1 MDLTSL
7 LDPIDPEAPSGPDLE
22 YDAAFLALERVL
34 ENAYADRAVGPESE
48 EASPDWRQIADG
60 ALTLLGRSRD
70 LRVAVTLTKAWLN
83 LQGVPGLARGLWLLR
98 NMLSEHWTSVHPQ
111 LGAEGDHDG
120 VMRANALRSLCDA
133 RSVISALRS
142 APLVKAAGLGEFS
155 LRDFEKVQSGTQS
168 GAAAV
173 DAGPMEAAWTACPL
187 EQLEAT
193 HQAVHAARADLG
205 ALEAAF
211 AERGA
216 ATLRLSELAVPLDF
230 MHSLLTPRLNSR
242 RAAATEAQRLASAA
256 DSGSQASLANQVNH
270 AAPPVRSNADTF
282 SADGAPLSRA
292 EIARQLDR
300 MCAYYAE
307 HEPSS
312 PVPLLLRR
320 AKRLTTMQFVD
331 IVRELAPGGMGE
343 IDTLRGPNT
352 TEES

>member
-48 EASPDWRQIADG
+48 ESSPDWRQIADG
-60 ALTLLGRSRD
+60 ALALLGRSRD

-83 LQGVPGLARGLWLLR
+83 LQGVSGLARGLWLLR
-98 NMLSEHWTSVHPQ
+98 NLLSEHWTSVHPQ

-120 VMRANALRSLCDA
+120 VMRANALRSLCDG

-142 APLVKAAGLGEFS
+142 APLVKAAGLGEFC

-216 ATLRLSELAVPLDF
+216 ATLRLSELLVPLDF
-230 MHSLLTPRLNSR
+230 MQSLLTPRLHSR
-242 RAAATEAQRLASAA
+242 RAAASEAARLAAA
-256 DSGSQASLANQVNH
+256 AVSGSPASSDKQ
-270 AAPPVRSNADTF
+270 AAPPVRS
-282 SADGAPLSRA
+282 SADSVSASDGPLTRA
-292 EIARQLDR
+292 EITRQLDR
-300 MCAYYAE
+300 MCTYYAE

-343 IDTLRGPNT
+343 IDTLRGPTT

>member
-7 LDPIDPEAPSGPDLE
+7 LDPIDPAAPSGPDLE
-22 YDAAFLALERVL
+22 YDAAFLALDRVL

-48 EASPDWRQIADG
+48 ESSPDWRQIADG
-60 ALTLLGRSRD
+60 ALALLGRSRD

-83 LQGVPGLARGLWLLR
+83 LQGVHGLARGLWLLR
-98 NMLSEHWTSVHPQ
+98 NLLSEHWASVHPQ
-111 LGAEGDHDG
+111 LGVDGDHDG

-142 APLVKAAGLGEFS
+142 APLVKAAGLGEFC
-155 LRDFEKVQSGTQS
+155 LRDFEKVQAGTQS

-205 ALEAAF
+205 GLEAAF

-216 ATLRLSELAVPLDF
+216 ATLRLSELLVPLDF

-242 RAAATEAQRLASAA
+242 KAAATQAVQLSAA
-256 DSGSQASLANQVNH
+256 ANNGNGSRASQPEPALLRANTDS
-270 AAPPVRSNADTF
+270 F
-282 SADGAPLSRA
+282 SASTGPLTRA
-292 EIARQLDR
+292 DIARQLDR

>member
-48 EASPDWRQIADG
+48 DSSPDWRQIADG
-60 ALTLLGRSRD
+60 ALALLGRSRD

-83 LQGVPGLARGLWLLR
+83 LQGVHGLARGLWLLR
-98 NMLSEHWTSVHPQ
+98 NLLSEHWTSVHPQ

-142 APLVKAAGLGEFS
+142 ATLVKAAGLGEFC
-155 LRDFEKVQSGTQS
+155 LRDFEKVQAGTQS

-242 RAAATEAQRLASAA
+242 RAAATEAQRLATAA
-256 DSGSQASLANQVNH
+256 DSGSPANQP
-270 AAPPVRSNADTF
+270 AASPVRSNADTF
-282 SADGAPLSRA
+282 SANSAPLTRA

-343 IDTLRGPNT
+343 IDTLQGPNT